1 MKEMSLVE
9 VKPIY
14 VTAQLPIFAF
24 DLSTIADRLSLARQA
39 IDELRIT
46 HPQSTP
52 SNVKSVYMSPWKSH
66 RLNEKFIPL
75 CESVV
80 AIAREVSKKTLGA
93 DLQALNMDL
102 MVTDCWGII
111 YEQADY
117 TAPHNHFPAEFGCA
131 IYLEADE
138 NCAPIVFSKSMAYQ
152 PKPNT
157 MVLFPGILEHEV
169 PANAG
174 RRVVVSMNLHK
185 TALFDGLLG
194 K

>member
-1 MKEMSLVE
+1 MSEPAPVE

-24 DLSTIADRLSLARQA
+24 DLSSIADRLLLAREA

-46 HPQSTP
+46 HPQSP
-52 SNVKSVYMSPWKSH
+52 FSNVKSVYMSPWKSH
-66 RLNEKFIPL
+66 RLNEKFVPL

-80 AIAREVSKKTLGA
+80 TIAREVSKTTLGA
-93 DLQALNMDL
+93 DLQVLNMDL
-102 MVTDCWGII
+102 IVTDCWGII
-111 YEQADY
+111 YEEADY
-117 TAPHNHFPAEFGCA
+117 TAPHSHFPAEFGCA

-138 NCAPIVFSKSMAYQ
+138 NCAPIIFSKSMSYQ

-185 TALFDGLLG
+185 TALFDSILG